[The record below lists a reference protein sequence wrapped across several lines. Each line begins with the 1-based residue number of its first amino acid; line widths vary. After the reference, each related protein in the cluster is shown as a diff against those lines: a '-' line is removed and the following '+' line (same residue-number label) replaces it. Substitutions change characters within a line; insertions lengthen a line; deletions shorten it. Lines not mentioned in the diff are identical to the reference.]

1 MDLDKIVY
9 VIVGSVTGIF
19 FNIYSMFKYKTIK
32 KLVTEN
38 ELLKNE
44 NVELRKLVESQ
55 NELNKKLLEG
65 K

>member
-32 KLVTEN
+32 TLVSEN
-38 ELLKNE
+38 ESLKKE
-44 NVELRKLVESQ
+44 ILEL
-55 NELNKKLLEG
+55 KKLLEG